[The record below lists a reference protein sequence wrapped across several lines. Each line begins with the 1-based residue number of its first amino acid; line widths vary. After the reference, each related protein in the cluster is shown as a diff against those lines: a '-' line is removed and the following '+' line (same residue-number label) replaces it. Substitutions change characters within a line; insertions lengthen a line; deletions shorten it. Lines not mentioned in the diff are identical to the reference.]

1 MTAVLLIEYYL
12 NYGLLIVMALVG
24 IFAFVDSL
32 LRPARGFVAAEKMT
46 KPAWMLILGI
56 ALVIA
61 LLSLRSV
68 GSPFGLLGLI
78 GIIASG
84 VYLADVRPAV
94 AQVSGR

>member
-32 LRPARGFVAAEKMT
+32 LRPAQGFVAAEKMT
-46 KPAWMLILGI
+46 KPAWLLILGI

-61 LLSLRSV
+61 LLSLRTA

-94 AQVSGR
+94 AQVTGR